1 MNGLQKRIRT
11 FAWISLVFVYL
22 VITAGSIVRMTG
34 SGMGCPDWPKCFG
47 YTIPP
52 TSVDQVTWTP
62 ERDFEKGQM
71 IVHEW
76 EGEERMLV
84 AIGDFKTDAEFNTD
98 NWKLYEKHDYSIFN
112 PTHTWIE
119 FINRL
124 IGALTGVPV
133 LILFVLS
140 LVQGIRK
147 KQWVNFLLAAGVLF
161 MLGFEAWLGKLVVDG
176 NLIPGSITIHMFGS
190 MVLVLLLLLIIRRK
204 GGHRVSLSPAGKWL
218 LLGAFALTLLQILLG
233 TQVRE
238 EIDIIAKSGLDR
250 EFWVS
255 ELPNIFLIHRSFSW
269 VVLILTLGWL
279 WISWKAGVKM
289 REMLLAFLLLD
300 LQIIAGV
307 VLSYAGMPAF
317 LQPVHLVGGILLF
330 GVLWSAF
337 LKLGKQKEISRS
349 A

>member
-22 VITAGSIVRMTG
+22 VITAGSVVRMTG

-62 ERDFEKGQM
+62 ERAFEKGQM

-84 AIGDFKTDAEFNTD
+84 AIGDFTADTEFNAD

-147 KQWVNFLLAAGVLF
+147 KQWINFLLAAGVLF

-204 GGHRVSLSPAGKWL
+204 SEHRVSLSPAGKWL
-218 LLGAFALTLLQILLG
+218 LLGAFVLTLLQILLG

-279 WISWKAGVKM
+279 WISWKAGVRM
-289 REMLLAFLLLD
+289 REMLLAFLLMD

-317 LQPVHLVGGILLF
+317 LQPIHLVGGILLF

-337 LKLGKQKEISRS
+337 LKLGKQQEINRS